1 MYLEIIG
8 EGCRLVEAVGRAGML
23 VRGSCN
29 YHIVVRG
36 GGRFLRKTKFPREKC
51 ATIFEILRK
60 ICTQPPMILA
70 IRDAT
75 ALLLTFAEKNKKS
88 LDYQQG

>member
-29 YHIVVRG
+29 YHLVVRG
-36 GGRFLRKTKFPREKC
+36 RGRFLRKTKFPPLGVTEKC
-51 ATIFEILRK
+51 VTFFEILR
-60 ICTQPPMILA
+60 
-70 IRDAT
+70 
-75 ALLLTFAEKNKKS
+75 
-88 LDYQQG
+88 

>member
-60 ICTQPPMILA
+60 IRKLYEPRARLPVRPGGLS
-70 IRDAT
+70 RRR
-75 ALLLTFAEKNKKS
+75 
-88 LDYQQG
+88 LDGTLPVSY